1 MTTPVVLDEDTYT
14 EALSAII
21 ERDFYPQLSTL
32 SQRHNYSRAQQ
43 TDGASDLE
51 TTLSPSNKTTKSGM
65 YKHSLYIEL
74 FHVN

>member
-32 SQRHNYSRAQQ
+32 SQRHNYSGARQ
-43 TDGASDLE
+43 TDGASDLG
-51 TTLSPSNKTTKSGM
+51 TTLSPANNTTKSGM
-65 YKHSLYIEL
+65 YKHSLYI
-74 FHVN
+74 